1 MESKLATQKGPI
13 QRIICVPVKCAPDS
27 FKATGNEQ
35 RTRSPPVPVSVS
47 RWGSRSDDP
56 VARWISGGWEE
67 RTPAPAVRAY
77 LEAVDGEEAAEDA
90 LLEPRPQHDDVV
102 LDVHGGD
109 RRRRSDRPVGG
120 ERSVER
126 EGEQP
131 GEIEENVD
139 LQRLEWRLL
148 GAEWEERRRGSCS
161 RFFLDSVT
169 PGWALL
175 STFRPTTAHTEQ
187 SSP

>member
-1 MESKLATQKGPI
+1 MDP
-13 QRIICVPVKCAPDS
+13 RR
-27 FKATGNEQ
+27 TGGERGRRR
-35 RTRSPPVPVSVS
+35 RT
-47 RWGSRSDDP
+47 
-56 VARWISGGWEE
+56 
-67 RTPAPAVRAY
+67 Y

-131 GEIEENVD
+131 
-139 LQRLEWRLL
+139 
-148 GAEWEERRRGSCS
+148 ERSRKMWISNGSS
-161 RFFLDSVT
+161 GGYWGRSGRKGDEAVVRASSLTRSH
-169 PGWALL
+169 PGGRSYLP
-175 STFRPTTAHTEQ
+175 SGPPRPTQNRAAHEFVHAKPNQ
-187 SSP
+187 QKQQQGAFSSQ